1 MSTLSQ
7 ELQNAIW
14 GDIETEND
22 FPSKTPLLA
31 HYTSISV
38 VERIV
43 ANNEIWFSNPLF
55 MNDFEEL
62 RFGVNEGMAA
72 CFESDDLARVAQSL
86 GIEEQLF
93 LSMQQ
98 HQRRFN
104 EREAFDTYVLCF
116 SEHVAG
122 DRDGSLS
129 MWRGYGANGS
139 GAAIVFDTSRLKA
152 DDGGPLVLSH
162 VVYATGD
169 QRRDWL
175 KKKMLMIAQALAGE
189 SLSREN
195 VWSLSYAIFE
205 RIKLFALF
213 TKHVGF
219 KEENEWRAVYMLS
232 RDPAKRLEKFFNYFV
247 GPRGI
252 EPKLKFKIE
261 PIDGI
266 TPPDFHLSQIVH
278 RIILGPTVSDELSVA
293 SMRRMLKVNGV
304 SELGDRLIASS
315 TPYRQK

>member
-22 FPSKTPLLA
+22 FPSKAPLLA

-62 RFGVNEGMAA
+62 RFGVNEGMTAYR
-72 CFESDDLARVAQSL
+72 ESDDLTSVSRSL
-86 GIEEQLF
+86 GVKAQLDDF
-93 LSMQQ
+93 MRQ
-98 HQRRFN
+98 HQQRFN
-104 EREAFDTYVLCF
+104 QREAFDTYVLCF
-116 SEHVAG
+116 SEHAAG
-122 DRDGSLS
+122 DCDGSLS

-152 DDGGPLVLSH
+152 DDGGPLILSH
-162 VVYATGD
+162 VGYATVNE
-169 QRRDWL
+169 RRDWL
-175 KKKMLMIAQALAGE
+175 RNKMSIISRALAVE
-189 SLSREN
+189 SLSQED

-219 KEENEWRAVYMLS
+219 EEENEWRAVYVLS